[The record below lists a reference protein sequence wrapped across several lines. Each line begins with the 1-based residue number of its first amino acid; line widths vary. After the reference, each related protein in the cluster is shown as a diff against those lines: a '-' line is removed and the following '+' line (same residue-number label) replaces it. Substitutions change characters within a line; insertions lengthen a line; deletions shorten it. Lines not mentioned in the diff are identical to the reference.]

1 MTEMTAI
8 TEKQTVAPRFHR
20 GGRLAGLFAKGG
32 LLLAIL
38 LVTLY
43 GSLSSPVFFT
53 TGNFINILTSMA
65 IVGIVVVGMTFVLVT
80 GGLADLS
87 VPATIACGAIL
98 SLALQPEIGAI
109 PAFLVAVALAGAC
122 GFINGLLIGYIGV
135 NPIIATLGLGTIILG
150 IVQAAVGG
158 VIVYGTD
165 PAIAAFVKSRILGV
179 PLVVL
184 VFLAVAAAGHFALS
198 STVWGRWTLA
208 TGGNYRAARAS
219 TVPVRAV
226 KTGAFVITGL
236 ASGLSGGLLG
246 LTLQSARPLVGTG
259 YEFSAITA
267 VVVGGISIM
276 GGFGSVPRAIAGLV
290 LVQLL
295 TNVMV
300 LQGVPTP
307 IQGFVLGLLIA
318 FAVALDVALRRRA
331 VA

>member
-1 MTEMTAI
+1 MNDITAI
-8 TEKQTVAPRFHR
+8 TEKRNVAPRFHH
-20 GGRLAGLFAKGG
+20 GGRLTGLFAKGG

-43 GSLSSPVFFT
+43 GSFSSPVFFT

-65 IVGIVVVGMTFVLVT
+65 IVGIVVVSMTFVLIT

-98 SLALQPEIGAI
+98 SLALQPEIGAVA
-109 PAFLVAVALAGAC
+109 AFLVAVALAGAC
-122 GFINGLLIGYIGV
+122 GLINGLLIGYIGV

-158 VIVYGTD
+158 VIVYGTN
-165 PAIAAFVKSRILGV
+165 PAIAAFVKSRVLGV
-179 PLVVL
+179 PFVVL
-184 VFLAVAAAGHFALS
+184 VFLAVAVAGHFVLS
-198 STVWGRWTLA
+198 STVWGRWSLA

-226 KTGAFVITGL
+226 KAGAFVITGL
-236 ASGLSGGLLG
+236 AAGLSGGLLG